1 MWRLLV
7 AGLVVLPLGTA
18 AAQRP
23 AAKGECILDIEN
35 VDRQGVR
42 VVTDSGVNYFAGGNI
57 RISCRGMNVHMN
69 SDSVAAYAGRTVQ
82 FIGHVHYVDST
93 VTMTADRGTYYKDGE
108 RWAARGNVVTT
119 NLKTG
124 STLRGPSLDYLRPV
138 AGVRDTLE
146 MYAIGRPRISYAV
159 TDSAGAPAEPYRIV
173 ADRVRMKG
181 DDRVWAGGQVTIDR
195 SDFAARGDS
204 LRLFTGPAGD
214 GTLLGGP
221 PELRG
226 MSKDTFNLHGKRIDF
241 TLADRQL
248 TGVTAKSEAEATTA
262 DRKLVADTIHLD
274 VDHGKLTGTVAWGR
288 QTRPHAT
295 ATDYDVRADSLILE
309 TPGQQLRHMLGI
321 GDGWLATRPD
331 SVTGQR
337 DWMAGDTVQAFF
349 DPRDSLPAPSDSA
362 AADSTAGG
370 VVLQRMTAAGHARA
384 FHASAN
390 EKTPDRP
397 SLNYVR
403 GDQIVITM
411 VPGTDQTIDRV
422 SASGH
427 VEGIQLEPSSGQ
439 STAAPAAPS
448 PAQPRVK
455 PR

>member
-1 MWRLLV
+1 MLV
-7 AGLVVLPLGTA
+7 CLVLLPLGTA
-18 AAQRP
+18 AAQQP
-23 AAKGECILDIEN
+23 AGNGECILDIEN

-42 VVTDSGVNYFAGGNI
+42 VVTDSGINYFAGGNI
-57 RISCRGMNVHMN
+57 RISCRGMNVHMS

-119 NLKTG
+119 NLKSG

-146 MYAIGRPRISYAV
+146 MYAVGRPRITYAV

-181 DDRVWAGGQVTIDR
+181 DDRVWSGGKVTIDR

-204 LRLFTGPAGD
+204 LRLFTGPQGD

-221 PELRG
+221 PELHG
-226 MSKDTFNLHGKRIDF
+226 LSSDTFNLRGKRIDF
-241 TLADRQL
+241 TLASREL
-248 TGVTAKSEAEATTA
+248 TGVTAKTEAEATTA
-262 DRKLVADTIHLD
+262 DRKMVADTIHLD
-274 VDHGKLTGTVAWGR
+274 VDHGTLTGTIAWGR

-295 ATDYDVRADSLILE
+295 ATDYDIRADSLILE
-309 TPGQQLRHMLGI
+309 TPGQQLRHLIGI

-331 SVTGQR
+331 STTGQR
-337 DWMAGDTVQAFF
+337 DWLAGDTVEALFI
-349 DPRDSLPAPSDSA
+349 PRDSLPAPAPDSA
-362 AADSTAGG
+362 AADSASSGT
-370 VVLQRMTAAGHARA
+370 VLQRMIAVGHARA

-390 EKTPDRP
+390 EKTPERP

-403 GDQIVITM
+403 GDRIVITM
-411 VPGTDQTIDRV
+411 KPGTDQTIDRV
-422 SASGH
+422 AASGH
-427 VEGIQLEPSSGQ
+427 VEGMQLEASTGQ
-439 STAAPAAPS
+439 TTPASTAPS
-448 PAQPRVK
+448 PAPPPAK